1 MSVEQSFV
9 RTANVLA
16 TRKFVK
22 SVASVTKVVTA
33 VVKNK
38 LVSKFSF

>member
-16 TRKFVK
+16 MRKFVR
-22 SVASVTKVVTA
+22 SVANVMKIVTA